1 MNMPCLLPL
10 SRPAAGQVEEALLEV
25 IEAHQGGKGGRAAA
39 QQYLAALSAAQ
50 RYQRDVWF

>member
-1 MNMPCLLPL
+1 MPCLLPL